1 MNRLYLIWGGVFLII
16 FGAFTFYAVKSYQHK
31 QEVTSVIKATPV
43 PIGGPFKLTNH
54 WGKTITDKHFPNKY
68 LIMYFGYTFCP
79 DICPTALQNLTLAL
93 EDLGEKAGQFQPVFV
108 TIDPQRDTMQHLAEF
123 VKDFHPSLM
132 ALRGTPK
139 ETKALA
145 DAYKIYYAVVDPK
158 EEHYMIDHTSL
169 IYVMNPK
176 GEYVT
181 HFRHNTSPKEMRKI
195 LKKVAS

>member
-1 MNRLYLIWGGVFLII
+1 MKRLYMIWGGIFLSICI
-16 FGAFTFYAVKSYQHK
+16 GFTFFVVKAYRHK
-31 QEVTSVIKATPV
+31 QEVTSAIKGAPV
-43 PIGGPFKLTNH
+43 PIGGPFTLTNH
-54 WGKTITDKHFPNKY
+54 LGKTITDKHFPNKY

-79 DICPTALQNLTLAL
+79 DICPTALQNVTLAL
-93 EDLGEKAGQFQPVFV
+93 EDLGDKARQFQPLFI
-108 TIDPQRDTMQHLAEF
+108 TIDPQRDTMQHLSEF

-169 IYVMNPK
+169 IYVMNAS

-181 HFRHNTSPKEMRKI
+181 NFPHNTSPKEMKKI
-195 LKKVAS
+195 LKKMVP